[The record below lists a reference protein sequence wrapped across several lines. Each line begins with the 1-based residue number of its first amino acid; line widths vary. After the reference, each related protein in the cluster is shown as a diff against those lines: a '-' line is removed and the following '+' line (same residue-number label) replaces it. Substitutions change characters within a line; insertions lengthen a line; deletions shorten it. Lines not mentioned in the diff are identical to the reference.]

1 MLPLTA
7 PPESVCLLRLSAIG
21 DTCHVVPLLRHLQQ
35 AWPQTRF
42 TWVIGRTEAKLMQLI
57 PEVEFITVDK
67 RAGWRGLRE
76 LRGACQGRH
85 FDVLLHLQLA
95 LRASLCAAMIP
106 ARLKLG
112 FDRARA
118 RELQW
123 LFTDCQIAARR
134 DEHVLDSLLGFAT
147 ALGIPSPT
155 VLNRSIPLPAE
166 ALAYAQEHIPDK
178 AAPTLLISACSS
190 HRLRNWR
197 TVRYADVARYAIDRY
212 GMRVLLVGGPST
224 LERETAE
231 AIQSTCPAAINLVGR
246 DTLPQLLALLS
257 RARGL
262 LTPDS
267 GPAHMATLVDTPVI
281 GLYAATRS
289 ARSGPYFSQKWC
301 VDVYD
306 EAAVRFRQRPASAL
320 PWGHKI
326 EEPGVMDLIT
336 TEAVCERLDA
346 LMASS

>member
-7 PPESVCLLRLSAIG
+7 PPETVCLLRLSAIG
-21 DTCHVVPLLRHLQQ
+21 DTCHVVPLLRTLQH
-35 AWPQTRF
+35 AWPSTRF
-42 TWVIGRTEAKLMQLI
+42 TWVIGRTEARLMSLI

-67 RAGWRGLRE
+67 RAGWRGLRD
-76 LRGACQGRH
+76 LRRQCQGRR

-95 LRASLCAAMIP
+95 LRASLCAAVIP

-123 LFTDCQIAARR
+123 LFTNSQIAARH

-147 ALGIPSPT
+147 ALGVT
-155 VLNRSIPLPAE
+155 EHQLRWDLPLPQDARDH
-166 ALAYAQEHIPDK
+166 AAKWIPDG
-178 AAPTLLISACSS
+178 APPTLLISACSS
-190 HRLRNWR
+190 HARRNWR
-197 TVRYADVARYAIDRY
+197 AERYAAVARHAVDRH
-212 GMRVLLVGGPST
+212 GMQVILVGGPSP
-224 LERETAE
+224 LEREMAA
-231 AIQSTCPAAINLVGR
+231 AIAGDCPQTINLVGQ
-246 DTLPQLLALLS
+246 DTLPQLLALLA
-257 RARGL
+257 RAHVL

-267 GPAHMATLVDTPVI
+267 GPAHMASMVGTPVI

-289 ARSGPYFSQKWC
+289 ARSGPYLSRDRC
-301 VDVYD
+301 VDAYA
-306 EAAVRFRQRPASAL
+306 EAAQRFRHTAAEGL

-336 TEAVCERLDA
+336 TAAVCERLDA
-346 LMASS
+346 LLTRS